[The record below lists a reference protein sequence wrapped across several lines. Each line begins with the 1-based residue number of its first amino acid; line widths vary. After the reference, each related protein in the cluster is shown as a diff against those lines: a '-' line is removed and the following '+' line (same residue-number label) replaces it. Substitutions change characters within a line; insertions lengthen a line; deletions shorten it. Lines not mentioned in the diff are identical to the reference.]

1 MMASPKPR
9 HPEKRPQGAS
19 RRTHGVN
26 AIDPITLEV
35 LRNGLESIADEMGV
49 VLKRTSFSPN
59 IKERMDASC
68 AIFDAQ
74 AQLVAQA
81 EHVPVHL
88 GSMLRAVSATV
99 AAAGSCDDGD
109 VVIVNDP
116 FIGGSHLPD
125 ITLVAPVYVATGNGS
140 RHLGYV
146 ATRAHHADVGGMEPG
161 SMPGNSR
168 EVYQEGIVIPAIK
181 LYRKGEL
188 QDDVM
193 RLILANVRTS
203 DERKGDLNAQLAAL
217 RVGEQRLMELAT
229 RYGAD
234 LLCAGFEAILD
245 YAERRMRR
253 RLAELPAGTYSG
265 EDFLDDDGTD
275 DEPVHIALQV
285 TVTPDKLTLDF
296 AGSAPQRKG
305 NINAVAPMTYSGS
318 FFAVKI
324 LTDPEIPV
332 NAGTFRPVELKI
344 PKGSFLACEPPAA
357 TCAGNTETTQRI
369 ADTVLKVFAQFA
381 PDRIPA
387 ASQGTMNT
395 IAVGGRDPRAK
406 GPGGRPYSYI
416 ETIGGGQGGR
426 PMGPGDDGIQCN
438 MTNTMNTPIEAL
450 EITYPL
456 RVERYELREDS
467 SGAGKHRG
475 GDGLVRAIRALG
487 EARVSLQC
495 ERRRFA
501 PSGLHGG
508 ADGKRGRNAV
518 VRNDGTVEEVAGKA
532 SLTLAPDE
540 IVIVETPG
548 GGGWGSPSA

>member
-1 MMASPKPR
+1 MNEMPR
-9 HPEKRPQGAS
+9 R
-19 RRTHGVN
+19 N
-26 AIDPITLEV
+26 APRANTIDPITLEV

-68 AIFDAQ
+68 AIFDAD

-88 GSMLRAVSATV
+88 GSMLRAVKATV
-99 AAAGSCDDGD
+99 AGAGRVDDGD

-116 FIGGSHLPD
+116 FTGGSHLPD
-125 ITLVAPVYVATGNGS
+125 ITLIAPIYVET

-168 EVYQEGIVIPAIK
+168 EIYQEGIVIPAVK
-181 LYRKGEL
+181 LYRSGQL
-188 QDDVM
+188 QDDVL
-193 RLILANVRTS
+193 RLILANVRTA
-203 DERKGDLNAQLAAL
+203 DERRGDLNAQLAAL
-217 RVGEQRLMELAT
+217 RVGEQRLKELAG
-229 RYGAD
+229 RYGTD
-234 LLCAGFEAILD
+234 LLVAGFDAILD

-253 RLAELPAGTYSG
+253 RLAELPPGTYSG

-275 DEPVHIALQV
+275 DEPVRIALEV
-285 TVTPDKLTLDF
+285 TVTPDRLVLDF
-296 AGSAPQRKG
+296 AGSSPQRRG
-305 NINAVAPMTYSGS
+305 NINAVAPMTYSGV

-324 LTDPEIPV
+324 LTDPEIPM
-332 NAGTFRPVELKI
+332 NAGTFRPVELKL
-344 PKGSFLACEPPAA
+344 PEGSFLNAVSPAA
-357 TCAGNTETTQRI
+357 VCAGNTETTQRI

-387 ASQGTMNT
+387 ASQGTMNL
-395 IAVGGRDPRAK
+395 IGIGGRSPEGK
-406 GPGGRPYSYI
+406 PYTYI

-456 RVERYELREDS
+456 RVERYELREGS
-467 SGAGKHRG
+467 AGAGKHRG
-475 GDGLVRAIRALG
+475 GEGLVRAIRVLDR
-487 EARVSLQC
+487 EARVSLQS

-501 PSGLHGG
+501 PYGLHGG
-508 ADGKRGRNAV
+508 KDGKRGRNSV
-518 VRNDGTVEEVAGKA
+518 VHRDDTVEEVPGKA
-532 SLTLAPDE
+532 SLTLEPGE
-540 IVIVETPG
+540 VVVVETPG
-548 GGGWGSPSA
+548 GGGWGEA